1 MKWQIITPKEPEPA
15 HLNAYALLPEKYVW
29 YTVQQ
34 MPDETFAVVRHTELR
49 RFIDDVATGINI
61 AEEDKIA
68 ELAKQEEEIRR
79 QAAEKASRE
88 ASAENA
94 AIEAMTDEQ

>member
-49 RFIDDVATGINI
+49 RFIDDVPTGIYI

>member
-68 ELAKQEEEIRR
+68 ELAKQEDKADRCLR
-79 QAAEKASRE
+79 SVKLPSAQLTAA
-88 ASAENA
+88 
-94 AIEAMTDEQ
+94 

>member
-34 MPDETFAVVRHTELR
+34 MPDVHLRSLDTPNFAVLSM
-49 RFIDDVATGINI
+49 ATGINI

-79 QAAEKASRE
+79 QGAENASRE